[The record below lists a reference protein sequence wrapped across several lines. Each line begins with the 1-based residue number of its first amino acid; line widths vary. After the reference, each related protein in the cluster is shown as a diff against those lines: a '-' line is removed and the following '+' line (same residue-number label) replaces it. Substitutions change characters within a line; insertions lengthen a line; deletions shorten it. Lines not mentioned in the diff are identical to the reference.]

1 MKTVLS
7 DALAYIKKII
17 GMYTV
22 TGLSHNTIHRIFA
35 TSNLYR
41 SIQMIVTT
49 QLKEMYEMYT

>member
-22 TGLSHNTIHRIFA
+22 TGLSHSTIHRIFA

-49 QLKEMYEMYT
+49 QLQEMYEIYT